1 MRKHLTESPK
11 RGKDRFALQKE
22 VLEALFSVPE
32 RSEEAPKRRH
42 QTREVRRSRPFGKLV
57 VEPLTDTAIEHK
69 IVTAKPLEVAG
80 VGMKFDLY
88 FSL

>member
-11 RGKDRFALQKE
+11 RDKDRIALQKE

-42 QTREVRRSRPFGKLV
+42 REREVRRSRPFDKLV
-57 VEPLTDTAIEHK
+57 VEPMTDTAIEHK
-69 IVTAKPLEVAG
+69 IVSAKPLEVTRD
-80 VGMKFDLY
+80 GMKFDLY